1 MADIKIIEQ
10 NTRLSKSLLWELQV
24 AAYSQFGPTAWFGK
38 NVPFYITSN
47 PLIARQYAQVVAGFI
62 RDCLAPD
69 AVMPLNRKEPLHI
82 FDLGAGTGRFGYL
95 FLKSLLEMLANL
107 FKEPVKIRYVM
118 TDIAKSN
125 IDFWSAHPYLQP
137 FVKEG
142 SLDFCYF
149 YHAEKTK
156 SLQLIRSEEILS
168 PETLRNPLVVMGN
181 YFFDTIP
188 HDIFRVK
195 NHVLEEGRTTLSY
208 MVKEENK
215 DLSPTDPA
223 LISFLDQKTEFFPVE
238 NIENYYPDN
247 PECNKILQ
255 SYATRFENIPFLF
268 PVGAFQTIR
277 YFKELSN
284 NRFMLMAGDQGM
296 ATEKQLLAD
305 APFFAKHSSFSISV
319 NYHAIASYF
328 KNSGGTSLLTTH
340 NDSRMIHIATTSIGG
355 PRQFRD
361 MCEGFRLSL
370 ETFEPNDYY
379 RLIEYTEFE
388 WKAPNL
394 RFILKLIKLGLWDPV
409 NFNMFFSKI
418 QELLPTADEET
429 KDELVQTIYEVWNKF
444 FPVCSEEGAFVMN
457 LGVLFSI
464 MNRNDEALLFFN
476 RALDLRYEAPLV
488 YRNISIIYRK
498 KGQIEEAD
506 KWLKIAYEL
515 RDKNMMEP

>member
-24 AAYSQFGPTAWFGK
+24 AAYGQFGPTAWFGK

-69 AVMPLNRKEPLHI
+69 AVMPLDIKQPLYI

-95 FLKSLLEMLANL
+95 FLKSLLEMVNNL

-125 IDFWSAHPYLQP
+125 IDFWSKHPYLHP

-142 SLDFCYF
+142 VLDFCYF
-149 YHAEKTK
+149 YHANKNK
-156 SLQLIRSEEILS
+156 FLNLNHSQEILS
-168 PETLRNPLVVMGN
+168 AETLRNPLVVMGN

-195 NHVLEEGRTTLSY
+195 NHLLEEGRSKLSY
-208 MVKEENK
+208 AVKEENK
-215 DLSPTDPA
+215 NLSPIDPA
-223 LISFLDQKTEFFPVE
+223 IIPFLNLQTEYFPVE
-238 NIENYYPDN
+238 NIENYYPDD
-247 PECNKILQ
+247 PECNKILKT
-255 SYATRFENIPFLF
+255 YARRFENIPFLF

-277 YFKELSN
+277 FFRELSN
-284 NRFMLMAGDQGM
+284 DRLMLLAGDQGM
-296 ATEKQLLAD
+296 ATEKQLLED

-319 NYHAIASYF
+319 NYHAIATYF
-328 KNSGGTSLLTTH
+328 KNIGGTSLLTTH
-340 NDSRMIHIATTSIGG
+340 NDPRMIHIATTSRGG
-355 PRQFRD
+355 PREFRE
-361 MCEGFRLSL
+361 MCEGFRMSL
-370 ETFEPNDYY
+370 EVFEPNDYF
-379 RLIEYTEFE
+379 RLIEYTEKE
-388 WKAPNL
+388 WKTPNL
-394 RFILKLIKLGLWDPV
+394 RFILKVIKLGLWDPV
-409 NFNMFFSKI
+409 NFNIFFPKI

-429 KDELVQTIYEVWNKF
+429 KEELVQTIYEVWNKF

-457 LGVLFSI
+457 LGVLFYQL
-464 MNRNDEALLFFN
+464 NRYDEALLFFF

-488 YRNISIIYRK
+488 YRNISIVFRL
-498 KGQIEEAD
+498 KGQLEEAE
-506 KWLKIAYEL
+506 KWSKIAYEL